1 MPFIIVFNIIVCVL
15 VAGVI
20 LTILGCSVANR
31 DNARKQGEKAEK
43 LRTTI
48 DKVRAIAYLVFFGI
62 LILMIIVNLIF

>member
-1 MPFIIVFNIIVCVL
+1 MPFIIVFNIIVCAL

-43 LRTTI
+43 LRATI
-48 DKVRAIAYLVFFGI
+48 DKVRAVAYLAFFGI

>member
-43 LRTTI
+43 LRATI
-48 DKVRAIAYLVFFGI
+48 DKVRTIAYLTFFGI
-62 LILMIIVNLIF
+62 LVLMIIVNLIF